1 MGETA
6 SRILLF
12 AIVAAASPVAL
23 LASLAVL
30 TSRRGRANGTAFMI
44 GFVLGQAA
52 AFLAAVLLGSAATA
66 NRPGGNE
73 TLTAALELAFG
84 LGLLA
89 LAWPERR
96 RETQLRGDGPSRTQ
110 SLLARLKGLRPG
122 TAFSVGALLG
132 VGGVK
137 RLTITIVAGATVGI
151 AGLLAV
157 QDVLLG
163 VLYVAIATVLV
174 WLPVGIY
181 LVAGERADRWMEEA
195 ETRLLAN
202 ERRLTFFSTL
212 FFGFLL
218 TSDALFRLL

>member
-66 NRPGGNE
+66 NRSGGNE

-96 RETQLRGDGPSRTQ
+96 RETQLRGGGPSRTQ
-110 SLLARLKGLRPG
+110 SLLARLKRLRPG